1 MLLYTMLYIVLA
13 YLMLFA
19 ALTNSVCLNNA
30 SFFFL
35 FKYFLCQ
42 GYELS
47 GEIALK
53 NNHYYYFYLIT
64 FFVKHFR
71 TALTASPLLLIHPDI
86 TISLEDYNNYYY
98 SPFNWHSKS
107 ISDSDTVRVR
117 TFLIFHLSISATTT
131 TCWNSPVIPS
141 HFINVIGVLICHTKS
156 ISVSFSPTLNVTF
169 LFSSHLGHVFDIH
182 NSLLRQN
189 VSNILP
195 LRFLWS
201 MPEAL

>member
-53 NNHYYYFYLIT
+53 NNHYYLCNVYAAGLVVQKGSYQ
-64 FFVKHFR
+64 
-71 TALTASPLLLIHPDI
+71 
-86 TISLEDYNNYYY
+86 YY
-98 SPFNWHSKS
+98 S
-107 ISDSDTVRVR
+107 
-117 TFLIFHLSISATTT
+117 
-131 TCWNSPVIPS
+131 
-141 HFINVIGVLICHTKS
+141 
-156 ISVSFSPTLNVTF
+156 
-169 LFSSHLGHVFDIH
+169 
-182 NSLLRQN
+182 
-189 VSNILP
+189 
-195 LRFLWS
+195 
-201 MPEAL
+201 M

>member
-53 NNHYYYFYLIT
+53 NNHYYYYYYYIVLAYLML
-64 FFVKHFR
+64 FA
-71 TALTASPLLLIHPDI
+71 ALTNAVCLYNASFFPLISANAFYFHALSLFIDI
-86 TISLEDYNNYYY
+86 VFL
-98 SPFNWHSKS
+98 FH
-107 ISDSDTVRVR
+107 
-117 TFLIFHLSISATTT
+117 FLICIMHSAFNLFVFLILNMPYHI
-131 TCWNSPVIPS
+131 TC
-141 HFINVIGVLICHTKS
+141 
-156 ISVSFSPTLNVTF
+156 
-169 LFSSHLGHVFDIH
+169 
-182 NSLLRQN
+182 
-189 VSNILP
+189 
-195 LRFLWS
+195 
-201 MPEAL
+201 

>member
-53 NNHYYYFYLIT
+53 KNKKIT
-64 FFVKHFR
+64 IIIVFIVYCNSYGSI
-71 TALTASPLLLIHPDI
+71 LTELRSPLDPPPTPQRLRKPQSTLSWADVSSSKLWRLIRRAPWGNRQ
-86 TISLEDYNNYYY
+86 Y
-98 SPFNWHSKS
+98 
-107 ISDSDTVRVR
+107 
-117 TFLIFHLSISATTT
+117 IF
-131 TCWNSPVIPS
+131 
-141 HFINVIGVLICHTKS
+141 
-156 ISVSFSPTLNVTF
+156 
-169 LFSSHLGHVFDIH
+169 
-182 NSLLRQN
+182 
-189 VSNILP
+189 
-195 LRFLWS
+195 
-201 MPEAL
+201 